1 MIKYSESELADL
13 LPSSMKENT
22 DVQAISYAI
31 KMATKKLI
39 VYAGRARLSGG
50 IEQVPEDILD
60 LMALELRTQYYD
72 ESLSIETERNLIK
85 NTMTWHERAG
95 TPSAVEELIKI
106 VFGVGEVVEWFD
118 FDPNDGEIIP
128 GQFDIETNATM
139 TEQMAQDFVRIIEK
153 AKRESS
159 HLRRLLIRRSIS
171 NSMEAKSGLVQ
182 SSHATIDPT
191 VTQSQE
197 IFDAKRANVGLV
209 QTSRQIIK
217 NDLQIAAEHRLPG
230 VQVFGLVSN
239 ANAVI
244 LSEIMMQKEEI
255 KNGGV

>member
-39 VYAGRARLSGG
+39 VYAGRAMLSGG

-72 ESLSIETERNLIK
+72 ESLSIETKRNLIK

-118 FDPNDGEIIP
+118 FDPNDGKVTP

-139 TEQMAQDFVRIIEK
+139 TCLLYTSIVPEALSVYVREFRLSERLLTSAPLQRIIGIT
-153 AKRESS
+153 RRMNVIVSIPIQ
-159 HLRRLLIRRSIS
+159 LCPPRRVVLGYRLLG
-171 NSMEAKSGLVQ
+171 GLV
-182 SSHATIDPT
+182 
-191 VTQSQE
+191 
-197 IFDAKRANVGLV
+197 RNV
-209 QTSRQIIK
+209 
-217 NDLQIAAEHRLPG
+217 
-230 VQVFGLVSN
+230 
-239 ANAVI
+239 
-244 LSEIMMQKEEI
+244 
-255 KNGGV
+255 